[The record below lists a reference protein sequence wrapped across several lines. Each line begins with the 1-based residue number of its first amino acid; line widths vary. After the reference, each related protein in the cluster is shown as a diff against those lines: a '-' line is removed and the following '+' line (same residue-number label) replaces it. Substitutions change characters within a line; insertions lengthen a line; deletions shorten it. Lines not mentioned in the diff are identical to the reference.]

1 MEKPVYIHYGAK
13 VFDPGKGFP
22 IRNRENWTKPA
33 GELWAS
39 RETSAFGWKDWCE
52 RESFR
57 VCDAS
62 NTFRFVLR
70 DVAEVG
76 WVSRMDD
83 LKRLPNKAGKLW
95 AVIPDFEECLCRGY
109 DAFALL
115 ASIPPGLPAR
125 SLLCQGNQGRPPC
138 TQYPQPQRDWVEER
152 IGFQTGWP
160 PSHQLCCV
168 PRRRSHLSSTAR
180 DCRLRHR

>member
-33 GELWAS
+33 GGLWAS

-76 WVSRMDD
+76 RVSRMDD

-95 AVIPDFEECLCRGY
+95 PVIPDFEECLCRGY
-109 DAFALL
+109 DA
-115 ASIPPGLPAR
+115 
-125 SLLCQGNQGRPPC
+125 
-138 TQYPQPQRDWVEER
+138 VE
-152 IGFQTGWP
+152 
-160 PSHQLCCV
+160 LCCYGGE
-168 PRRRSHLSSTAR
+168 RQGLTADEMDFLLWGW
-180 DCRLRHR
+180 DCDSIVVLNPEAVTPVSRAL